1 MRILMD
7 KIGEAVKTVRKR
19 YHLKAKQVYS
29 GLLSQSAYQK
39 LENGVREIRP
49 HILEAVLSRL
59 GIVCN
64 YIGVLISNKNFKI
77 YYLEEE
83 YKKCLI
89 EEKYSAAEQIKD
101 KFIEEYGLQDNVLK
115 QRGYKM
121 EAELACRKENNLK
134 KALELYNQAFYC
146 TVSFDMLKE
155 DMQLFSKEELKLSIQ
170 IVELFM
176 KIGEMKKAEQCLW
189 KIKSYITIF
198 PKKSDKANE
207 EAKVYYYLATFLFER
222 KEYQE
227 VLSYL
232 EKSIV
237 LLSKMEGFTIQGDLF
252 FYRARTLEILYRQKE
267 EWKNIRNSAL
277 RDFITAYY
285 VYEFQEKK
293 EKCGWIQKYVEE
305 NYKWKNI

>member
-1 MRILMD
+1 MD

-64 YIGVLISNKNFKI
+64 YVGVLISNKNFKI

-101 KFIEEYGLQDNVLK
+101 KFIEKYGLQDNVLK

-134 KALELYNQAFYC
+134 KVLELYNQAF
-146 TVSFDMLKE
+146 
-155 DMQLFSKEELKLSIQ
+155 
-170 IVELFM
+170 
-176 KIGEMKKAEQCLW
+176 
-189 KIKSYITIF
+189 
-198 PKKSDKANE
+198 
-207 EAKVYYYLATFLFER
+207 
-222 KEYQE
+222 
-227 VLSYL
+227 
-232 EKSIV
+232 
-237 LLSKMEGFTIQGDLF
+237 
-252 FYRARTLEILYRQKE
+252 
-267 EWKNIRNSAL
+267 
-277 RDFITAYY
+277 
-285 VYEFQEKK
+285 
-293 EKCGWIQKYVEE
+293 
-305 NYKWKNI
+305 